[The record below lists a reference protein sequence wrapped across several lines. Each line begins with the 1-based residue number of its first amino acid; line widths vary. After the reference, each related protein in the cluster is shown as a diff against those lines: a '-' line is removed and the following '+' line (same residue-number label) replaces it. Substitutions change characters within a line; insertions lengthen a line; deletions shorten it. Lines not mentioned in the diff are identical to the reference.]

1 MLPKFQKLDGIYLH
15 MPFCRSICPFCAF
28 PVLPDQP
35 KKHADYIYFIQNEL
49 FLLEKELQ
57 ANFSITNSVYLGG
70 GTPSL
75 MAINELTSIIDQLKS
90 LITNPACQWSLEI
103 NPEDG
108 DLDYMENLVFLGF
121 NRFSIGIQSFNTATL
136 ASIQRNHTAKQ
147 CHSVLNHTRQ
157 LNLTDFNIDIM
168 FGIPGQNIHDLER
181 DLYTALEYDPTHIS
195 AYILNIEPKTKLN
208 RKPEWRKWQIEHESL
223 ITEQYKK
230 VIEILSQNGLHQYE
244 VSNFSKPGFESKQN
258 IINWTGGYYLGIGM
272 GAHSFVNNFRWGNF
286 RRWKEYQLN
295 LKKKALPIEFFDPL
309 TTSQLRD
316 EYLMISLRLVNGIN
330 LDQFKANFDCNL
342 EAYCQKIIDQMRVQ
356 GLIILQ
362 DKQLKLST
370 NGMLLAD
377 EITLKL
383 CTLLPD

>member
-1 MLPKFQKLDGIYLH
+1 

-28 PVLPDQP
+28 PVLPDRPQR
-35 KKHADYIYFIQNEL
+35 HADYLHYIQNEL
-49 FLLEKELQ
+49 TLLKKELQ
-57 ANFSITNSVYLGG
+57 ADFSKVNSVYLGG

-75 MAINELTSIIDQLKS
+75 MSINELKIIIDQLKS
-90 LITNPACQWSLEI
+90 LTTNPACQWSLEI

-108 DLDYMENLVFLGF
+108 DQKYMKNLLSLGF
-121 NRFSIGIQSFNTATL
+121 NRFSIGIQSFNTSTL
-136 ASIQRNHTAKQ
+136 ESIQRNHTVKH
-147 CHSVLNHTRQ
+147 CYSVLNHARQ
-157 LNLTDFNIDIM
+157 LNIADFNIDIM
-168 FGIPGQNIHDLER
+168 FGIPGQTIHDLEK
-181 DLYTALEYDPTHIS
+181 DLYTALEYNPTHIS

-223 ITEQYKK
+223 ISEQYNK
-230 VIEILSQNGLHQYE
+230 VIDILSQNGLHQYE

-258 IINWTGGYYLGIGM
+258 IINWTDGYYLGIGM
-272 GAHSFVNNFRWGNF
+272 GAHSFVNNYRWGNF
-286 RRWKEYQLN
+286 RRWKEYQQN
-295 LKKKALPIEFFDPL
+295 LKKEELPIEFFDPL

-316 EYLMISLRLVNGIN
+316 EYLMINLRLVNGIN

-342 EAYCQKIIDQMRVQ
+342 AEYCQKIIGQMNDQE
-356 GLIILQ
+356 LIILQ

-383 CTLLPD
+383 CAMLPD